1 MSHVGCVSLMCLWW
15 SGYKCQLHMPPP
27 YIVLIQKTGIRI
39 RLKMLKLFKFLN
51 NTKHKAVINTSWHLL
66 LGNLNSFSKLLSFP
80 HINLFLLKVVIKSV
94 YFQVFT
100 QSSASSLLQHSTTT
114 HSCRLLCACAVASI
128 LIHAASSAECKDE
141 VCAVKKIWNER
152 RKIVK
157 TSERNGLPWTQTG
170 TKRYNFKAVISKW
183 TLWLLIFY
191 KLLNRCTLQVKRTG
205 LFWTN
210 KRPWE
215 RISVRFSMSPA
226 DPRMIARY
234 VDGLNMWRWP
244 YLWCRRE
251 ARRPPAR
258 GWDTWRPW
266 PGFSSRRRRG
276 HWRTRGETWGGT
288 FDVVN

>member
-1 MSHVGCVSLMCLWW
+1 M
-15 SGYKCQLHMPPP
+15 
-27 YIVLIQKTGIRI
+27 
-39 RLKMLKLFKFLN
+39 F
-51 NTKHKAVINTSWHLL
+51 
-66 LGNLNSFSKLLSFP
+66 
-80 HINLFLLKVVIKSV
+80 
-94 YFQVFT
+94 
-100 QSSASSLLQHSTTT
+100 
-114 HSCRLLCACAVASI
+114 SI

-183 TLWLLIFY
+183 TLWFLIFY

-234 VDGLNMWRWP
+234 VDG
-244 YLWCRRE
+244 
-251 ARRPPAR
+251 
-258 GWDTWRPW
+258 GWTCDDDL
-266 PGFSSRRRRG
+266 
-276 HWRTRGETWGGT
+276 T
-288 FDVVN
+288 FDAGGKQGGRRQEAGIHGGHGQASPADADGVTGGREVRLEAAPLMLTATPLML